1 MPCSATRGAVAGSV
15 IERLPPCMACRPHP
29 FSTPMTPC
37 LARHQPCSR
46 RRRHKAPCDTK
57 RLAGSLGDNRLTI
70 DTTSRSIRRTQF
82 EQGERWLIASPSAA
96 PPLDLSTRERTT
108 CGVTRPV
115 PPPTQAGPGGSGLG
129 ILVAQ
134 QPPIHAQQRPRDPA
148 AREGKV
154 RREAARALDIAVRQV
169 EWNLEGG
176 FGLPVACFFEL
187 ADDNSIVH
195 RPATMLGEWL
205 WPWRLVSLRVGWCPL
220 VAGGS
225 PPVCRLRGPVAG
237 GPMCACRMARITLSG
252 HLGCGAEASLAR
264 PRTVGSG
271 QLRRRISS
279 CTDST
284 SVVKFSSRTT
294 RVASARATPLLKAA
308 PPK

>member
-1 MPCSATRGAVAGSV
+1 MADRFSFCGSTAGPFNSGANHLWS
-15 IERLPPCMACRPHP
+15 
-29 FSTPMTPC
+29 
-37 LARHQPCSR
+37 HQTGA
-46 RRRHKAPCDTK
+46 APDPGRTG
-57 RLAGSLGDNRLTI
+57 RF
-70 DTTSRSIRRTQF
+70 RSWDPRRTAAAHP
-82 EQGERWLIASPSAA
+82 RAAA
-96 PPLDLSTRERTT
+96 PARS
-108 CGVTRPV
+108 
-115 PPPTQAGPGGSGLG
+115 GGSGRQG
-129 ILVAQ
+129 TPRSCTSAR
-134 QPPIHAQQRPRDPA
+134 HRRPTGGVESR
-148 AREGKV
+148 G
-154 RREAARALDIAVRQV
+154 RAWAFPSPVSL
-169 EWNLEGG
+169 NLRTTT
-176 FGLPVACFFEL
+176 LSST
-187 ADDNSIVH
+187 DQ

>member
-96 PPLDLSTRERTT
+96 PPLDPSTRERTT

-129 ILVAQ
+129 ILVVQ

-176 FGLPVACFFEL
+176 FGLPVACFFEH
-187 ADDNSIVH
+187 ADDNYIVD
-195 RPATMLGEWL
+195 RPATMLREWL
-205 WPWRLVSLRVGWCPL
+205 WPWRLVSCVS
-220 VAGGS
+220 AGALWLQGS
-225 PPVCRLRGPVAG
+225 PPVCRLRGQLLAVRCVHAAWQGSRCQATWGAGPRPPWLGPAPLGAVSCAG
-237 GPMCACRMARITLSG
+237 GFPPAPTP
-252 HLGCGAEASLAR
+252 
-264 PRTVGSG
+264 PRW
-271 QLRRRISS
+271 
-279 CTDST
+279 
-284 SVVKFSSRTT
+284 
-294 RVASARATPLLKAA
+294 
-308 PPK
+308 